1 MDEIGTSWPI
11 GSVEATF
18 LNTAEEESEARDCVS
33 ATRAPPE
40 LSSCFNCIVESLA
53 SVQDFGAR
61 LRQGR
66 RWGREVDKTK
76 AEGNDCTRIDQRG
89 RVAAQ
94 CSSFSWRKSVDLVKH
109 NKKKK
114 RTQTDT
120 SDWKI
125 TNRKET
131 R

>member
-40 LSSCFNCIVESLA
+40 LSSCFICIVESLA

-66 RWGREVDKTK
+66 RWGRVVEKTK
-76 AEGNDCTRIDQRG
+76 AEGNDCPRIAQRG

-94 CSSFSWRKSVDLVKH
+94 CSSFSGRKTVDHVKH
-109 NKKKK
+109 FK
-114 RTQTDT
+114 RGERAQTDS